1 MSDYQRF
8 AVYYTA
14 PTGPLAEFG
23 ANWLGWDMV
32 SGQPAPHPDIAGLPA
47 PVAELTATPRK
58 YGFHGTLKAPFRLA
72 PGTGPAML
80 LGAMRDMAGTIAPVA
95 LSGGLKLAQL
105 GGFLAL
111 IPKGGDKALNEL
123 TAELV
128 RELDLFRAPLTDR
141 EYARRKPE
149 KLSPAQRAHL
159 DRWGYPYVMEE
170 FRFHMTLTGDLPA
183 AQARAVCDALT
194 PVLAPMLT
202 APYVIDAIS
211 LAGEDA
217 AGRFHLIE
225 RVPLTG

>member
-14 PTGPLAEFG
+14 PAGPLATFG

-32 SGQPAPHPDIAGLPA
+32 SGQPAAHPDIPGLTA

-72 PGTGPAML
+72 PGTDAAML
-80 LGAMRDMAGTIAPVA
+80 LAGMRSIAGAIPPVTLA
-95 LSGGLKLAQL
+95 NGLKLARL

-111 IPKGGDKALNEL
+111 IPKGGDRALNDL
-123 TAELV
+123 AADLV
-128 RELDLFRAPLTDR
+128 RELDLYRAPLSDR

-149 KLSPAQRAHL
+149 TLSPAQREHL

-170 FRFHMTLTGDLPA
+170 FRFHMTLTGDLPTPQ
-183 AQARAVCDALT
+183 AQALCDALI
-194 PVLAPMLT
+194 PVLDPLLT
-202 APYVIDAIS
+202 TPYVIDAIS
-211 LAGEDA
+211 LAGEDTQ
-217 AGRFHLIE
+217 GRFHLIQ